1 MESYTTSQAQAAV
14 TYYGTDMNWMM
25 FHGDGDPIYPPAE
38 SIALYD
44 SVYAKLGVTSTIEY
58 EITKS
63 GAAHNLEQSYYTTM
77 MNFIRG
83 ATVTTTSNDS
93 NSTSNDSSSSSND
106 SSSSS
111 NDSNSTSN
119 DSSSTSN
126 DSNSTSN
133 DSSSTSNDSN
143 STSNDSNSTS
153 NDSNSTSNDSNSTS
167 NVPDVSEETPV
178 SD

>member
-1 MESYTTSQAQAAV
+1 MENYTTSQAQAAV
-14 TYYGTDMNWMM
+14 SYYGTDMNWMM
-25 FHGDGDPIYPPAE
+25 FHGEGDPIYPPSE

-63 GAAHNLEQSYYTTM
+63 GAAHNLEQSYFTTM
-77 MNFIRG
+77 MNFVRA

-93 NSTSNDSSSSSND
+93 N
-106 SSSSS
+106 
-111 NDSNSTSN
+111 
-119 DSSSTSN
+119 
-126 DSNSTSN
+126 
-133 DSSSTSNDSN
+133 STSNDSN

-167 NVPDVSEETPV
+167 NDSNSTSNDSNSTSNDSNSTSND
-178 SD
+178 SDSTSSNDS